1 VSTRNESHLAALKSN
16 GLTGDIR
23 NAFHASRCPPIREV
37 VRQDRHF
44 RVDHFCVSFFSHILV
59 PNSLTSSQRNAVYLL
74 SGIMTV
80 ILFATSRHILPLSSL
95 RIGDWYLV
103 PSSRGSSFGPS
114 QDKAEKGDSKTVKF
128 APEASILRSSS
139 GRRHTKRPPA
149 LTIHDYNRDSMASMY
164 SAREGVYMAPMSS
177 HWSPDTPP
185 LPSRMSI
192 AFALAQR
199 I

>member
-1 VSTRNESHLAALKSN
+1 M
-16 GLTGDIR
+16 
-23 NAFHASRCPPIREV
+23 

-44 RVDHFCVSFFSHILV
+44 RVVHLCVGSRRKIRVTS
-59 PNSLTSSQRNAVYLL
+59 SLTPFRRNAVYHL
-74 SGIMTV
+74 SGVMTV

-103 PSSRGSSFGPS
+103 PSSRGSPSGPS
-114 QDKAEKGDSKTVKF
+114 QDKAEKGQSKTVKF
-128 APEASILRSSS
+128 APEASILRSPS

-185 LPSRMSI
+185 LPSRISI
-192 AFALAQR
+192 ALALAQR